1 MPLPPTSHALSL
13 DKALQNALDGV
24 FVVDRERRVLLFNA
38 GCERITGYPASEIVG
53 RQCVEFMNCHDAQGR
68 PLWGALCPTRALYD
82 GSTDSLRQR
91 MQIRRGDGA
100 DVWVETIYTPVRDR
114 MGTVECILGVVR
126 DISESKERE
135 DDLRAEISHLRDRPA
150 APAAAA
156 PDGSGEFQLDARL
169 AQLEREVILKA
180 LRAARWHRNKAAE
193 LMKISRS
200 RLYRRMEAL
209 GIRPGEPE

>member
-1 MPLPPTSHALSL
+1 MPMPPRAHDVSL
-13 DKALQNALDGV
+13 EKALQNALDGV

-38 GCERITGYPASEIVG
+38 GCERITGYPATEIVG
-53 RQCVEFMNCHDAQGR
+53 RQCTEFMNCHDTQGR

-82 GSTDSLRQR
+82 GSAESLRQR
-91 MQIRRGDGA
+91 MQIRRRDGT

-114 MGTVECILGVVR
+114 MGNVECVLGVVR

-135 DDLRAEISHLRDRPA
+135 DDLRAEISHLRDQPA
-150 APAAAA
+150 APAASS
-156 PDGSGEFQLDARL
+156 DGSGELLLDARL
-169 AQLEREVILKA
+169 AQLEREVIIKA

-209 GIRPGEPE
+209 GIHPGEPE